1 MKKPLFLSIIIGI
14 LIFSCSSTKGIKYF
28 DENNIEISKSK
39 FKKIRSTN
47 RLLDI
52 PGDSINHK
60 KLIEREKQGQ
70 IKNRDILISLLEMEL
85 NKKIDTTKPVVIIY
99 YPGMDPCNLSSY
111 YDIDLAKIRQDNFEL
126 RLNNLA
132 NVEPIYIYKDNEGLK
147 NKYGYE
153 KWHKDPENVVEQLFF
168 RYHYPC
174 QSFVVISKNG
184 KYRSYFGEYGVDY
197 LLAVVQ
203 YMMK

>member
-1 MKKPLFLSIIIGI
+1 MTKTLFLSIIIGI
-14 LIFSCSSTKGIKYF
+14 LIFSCSSPKGIRYF

-52 PGDSINHK
+52 PGDSVNHRN
-60 KLIEREKQGQ
+60 LTERENQGQ
-70 IKNRDILISLLEMEL
+70 IKNRDILISLLENEL
-85 NKKIDTTKPVVIIY
+85 NKKIDTTKLVVIIY
-99 YPGMDPCNLSSY
+99 YPGMDPCNSSAH
-111 YDIDLAKIRQDNFEL
+111 YDKDFAKIRQDDFEL

-132 NVEPIYIYKDNEGLK
+132 DVKPIYIYKDNEGIK
-147 NKYGYE
+147 DKYGYE

-174 QSFVVISKNG
+174 QSFVVISKDG
-184 KYRSYFGEYGVDY
+184 KYRSYFGEYGADY